1 MIADLNFF
9 GVFVNGG
16 LVAALFAFIL
26 QLPLK
31 RFLAATKAYRYVWH
45 PALFDA
51 ALFVLLWGAVVF
63 LQSAFPALITP
74 LLG

>member
-1 MIADLNFF
+1 MTADLNCF

-16 LVAALFAFIL
+16 LTAALFALLL

-31 RFLAATKAYRYVWH
+31 RLLAETKAYRYVWH
-45 PALFDA
+45 PPLFDTA
-51 ALFVLLWGAVVF
+51 IFVVLWGAIAF
-63 LQSAFPALITP
+63 LQSAFPAFVTL